1 MTAHPV
7 EVPDDVAAAE
17 RELRQGLLRP
27 ARERL
32 LAALPALER
41 GDAAVYRRAVNMLGA
56 AHFELGELAEASA
69 AFARAL
75 ELANHAGDALVLGRA
90 CNNLGMI
97 ANVTGRREEALT
109 QYQLAIPAYQRVGS
123 TAGLAETCHNLAI
136 TYRDLGQYDPADRYE
151 RRAIGYAREAGNQ
164 RLLAMAHVGRGDL
177 SLRRG
182 EAAVAEAGAR
192 LGAEQYAAI
201 PDHLGEADALR
212 LAGAARTALGQF
224 AAARTALDRAV
235 SLAREHASP
244 LIEAEALEAR
254 ARLAAR
260 ERRWAEAGADVAV
273 ALGLLERLGAAE
285 EHAALARWY
294 GEARAG
300 A

>member
-32 LAALPALER
+32 LAALPVLER

-192 LGAEQYAAI
+192 LG
-201 PDHLGEADALR
+201 
-212 LAGAARTALGQF
+212 
-224 AAARTALDRAV
+224 
-235 SLAREHASP
+235 
-244 LIEAEALEAR
+244 
-254 ARLAAR
+254 
-260 ERRWAEAGADVAV
+260 
-273 ALGLLERLGAAE
+273 
-285 EHAALARWY
+285 
-294 GEARAG
+294 
-300 A
+300 